1 MLFKLNKV
9 IELPD
14 GDIVAEDGSV
24 GGGNVEMSSPY
35 ARLTSFKFDI
45 LTEKA
50 TIDVSYYSDWNEQTK
65 PTHQRQFTFDFPL
78 TSNNPQMAQLTAMID
93 GALQQRFNW
102 IKIHEGA
109 ERIVIQ

>member
-14 GDIVAEDGSV
+14 SDNVAKDGGV
-24 GGGNVEMSSPY
+24 GSGNVEMASPY

-45 LTEKA
+45 LLEKA

-78 TSNNPQMAQLTAMID
+78 TGNNPQTAILTQMID
-93 GALQQRFNW
+93 GALQERFNW
-102 IKIHEGA
+102 IKIHSGA
-109 ERIVIQ
+109 ERITL